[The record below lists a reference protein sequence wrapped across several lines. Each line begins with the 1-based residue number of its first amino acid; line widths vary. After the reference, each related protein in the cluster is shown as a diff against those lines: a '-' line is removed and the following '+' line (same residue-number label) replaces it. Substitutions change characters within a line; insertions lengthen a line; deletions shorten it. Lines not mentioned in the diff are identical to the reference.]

1 MPRGADDLDYYYE
14 PRCKICSATD
24 LHGNPIRDKIDA
36 YAMKHTFRETSSWVG
51 REFGISVAYK
61 NLVGHFNKH
70 APYVIQAKQ
79 YSSSTNKR
87 LRSTIE
93 TKITESHD
101 AIMRIINIGDE
112 MVQNWA
118 NDTDGPKMPVSERL
132 YVEALKEDGRR
143 GTKTVI
149 DAELEQMDRA
159 LFSNSNKENAGK
171 KTHS

>member
-1 MPRGADDLDYYYE
+1 MSKGADELDYYYE

-36 YAMKHTFRETSSWVG
+36 YAMKHTYKDTLSWIE
-51 REFGISVAYK
+51 REFGIGVVYK
-61 NLVGHFNKH
+61 NLVRHFKKH

-93 TKITESHD
+93 SKITESHE
-101 AIMRIINIGDE
+101 AIMRIVNIGDE
-112 MVQNWA
+112 MVKNWA
-118 NDTDGPKMPVSERL
+118 EDNDGPKMPVSERL

-149 DAELEQMDRA
+149 DAELEQMDKA
-159 LFSNSNKENAGK
+159 LFLNDGPK
-171 KTHS
+171 KAHS